1 MPWYY
6 IRATNQSVCFVGWVL
21 LIEVTGLSLEVPPPW
36 IISGV
41 TSPLRLHHA
50 LRVTKSKS
58 SKMGRYTTVQSYS
71 DNNANVRAISYDQ
84 ARGTSSGGG
93 GGGAAAGAAA
103 SAGGDAAGGGGG
115 AGTVRADKVYN
126 PYGSTAG
133 AGSGEFHIY
142 RHARSREMARM
153 KALDEAEETAKAD
166 QDFVQKVEGWKD
178 EEERKTAK
186 RRKKRKREKEARE
199 RKKNLKLS
207 GIAVGGDNHDDNNS
221 GAGGAGDDDE
231 FEYIPMQQQQQ
242 EQPAQE
248 TTDTSEADAKPAAV
262 ENKEKS
268 PSKEEEST
276 KAPDV
281 PFANDGSFLEMMK
294 RKLAEEEEAAK
305 ASGDAG
311 TNKETGGDT
320 TKDTADKMP

>member
-1 MPWYY
+1 M
-6 IRATNQSVCFVGWVL
+6 F
-21 LIEVTGLSLEVPPPW
+21 
-36 IISGV
+36 
-41 TSPLRLHHA
+41 LRLAHNPKQDK
-50 LRVTKSKS
+50 KSV
-58 SKMGRYTTVQSYS
+58 KMGRYTTVQSYS

-93 GGGAAAGAAA
+93 GGGGAASGAAA
-103 SAGGDAAGGGGG
+103 APAGASSGDAGSG
-115 AGTVRADKVYN
+115 ARGTVRADKVYN

-166 QDFVQKVEGWKD
+166 HEFEQTVEKWKD

-207 GIAVGGDNHDDNNS
+207 GIAVGANDGDDNNN
-221 GAGGAGDDDE
+221 GCAAGVDDDE
-231 FEYIPMQQQQQ
+231 FEYVPMQQQQQ
-242 EQPAQE
+242 PAQD
-248 TTDTSEADAKPAAV
+248 TDTSNAKSDEKPAAA
-262 ENKEKS
+262 EDTKQGS
-268 PSKEEEST
+268 PKEESVET
-276 KAPDV
+276 PAV

-294 RKLAEEEEAAK
+294 KKLAEEE
-305 ASGDAG
+305 GDG
-311 TNKETGGDT
+311 DNSKEPGGGINT
-320 TKDTADKMP
+320 TKGVAK

>member
-1 MPWYY
+1 
-6 IRATNQSVCFVGWVL
+6 
-21 LIEVTGLSLEVPPPW
+21 
-36 IISGV
+36 
-41 TSPLRLHHA
+41 
-50 LRVTKSKS
+50 
-58 SKMGRYTTVQSYS
+58 MGRYTTVQSYS

-93 GGGAAAGAAA
+93 GGSGGAAAAAAA
-103 SAGGDAAGGGGG
+103 SSGDAG
-115 AGTVRADKVYN
+115 GTVRADKVYN

-166 QDFVQKVEGWKD
+166 EEFVQKVENWKG

-207 GIAVGGDNHDDNNS
+207 GIAVGGDHDDAN
-221 GAGGAGDDDE
+221 GGAAGVDDDE
-231 FEYIPMQQQQQ
+231 FEYTPTQQHQQQQQ
-242 EQPAQE
+242 QQQQPAQD
-248 TTDTSEADAKPAAV
+248 TDTSKLDAKPAAV
-262 ENKEKS
+262 ED
-268 PSKEEEST
+268 SKEGSPKEESVE
-276 KAPDV
+276 ALAV

-294 RKLAEEEEAAK
+294 KKLAEEGQSAK
-305 ASGDAG
+305 PSGDG
-311 TNKETGGDT
+311 DNIKGPGGDT
-320 TKDTADKMP
+320 TKDAAE

>member
-1 MPWYY
+1 MGFPLSSNPDVPIHTCFCDWP
-6 IRATNQSVCFVGWVL
+6 TTPSKKSV
-21 LIEVTGLSLEVPPPW
+21 
-36 IISGV
+36 
-41 TSPLRLHHA
+41 
-50 LRVTKSKS
+50 
-58 SKMGRYTTVQSYS
+58 KMGRYTTVQSYS

-93 GGGAAAGAAA
+93 GGGGAASGAAA
-103 SAGGDAAGGGGG
+103 PAGASSSDAGTGAG
-115 AGTVRADKVYN
+115 GTVRADKVYN

-166 QDFVQKVEGWKD
+166 HEFEQRVETWKD

-207 GIAVGGDNHDDNNS
+207 GIAVGANDGDSNN
-221 GAGGAGDDDE
+221 GGAAGVDDDE
-231 FEYIPMQQQQQ
+231 FEYVPMQQQQ
-242 EQPAQE
+242 EQQ
-248 TTDTSEADAKPAAV
+248 TGQDTDTFKSDEKPSAI
-262 ENKEKS
+262 EDTKEGS
-268 PSKEEEST
+268 PKEESVE
-276 KAPDV
+276 APAV

-294 RKLAEEEEAAK
+294 KKLAEEEAAAKAK
-305 ASGDAG
+305 ASGDG
-311 TNKETGGDT
+311 DNGKEPGGDVNI
-320 TKDTADKMP
+320 TKGAAE